1 MGQRGHGLSSGETD
15 VIGDVLVGCWLILA
29 AVTVVVVVWVMFTGG

>member
-1 MGQRGHGLSSGETD
+1 MGQRGYGLSSGEAD

-29 AVTVVVVVWVMFTGG
+29 AVTVVVLVYVMYTGG